1 MITKEILNAQL
12 DLYKKGKQQA
22 VEASIKAQADVNAF
36 NGAIEACENLLKI
49 EEELLQENEKKE
61 D

>member
-1 MITKEILNAQL
+1 MITREILNAQL
-12 DLYKKGKQQA
+12 ELYKKGKQQA
-22 VEASIKAQADVNAF
+22 LAALEKAKADFSAF

-49 EEELLQENEKKE
+49 EEELSNKNKE